1 MPARLKSSVL
11 RREERGFGSIS
22 MGRLIISGMIG
33 GVVFMLMRVLG
44 LGVLM
49 IPGGLAGFI
58 TALILSSP
66 RHGIPLYRHLI
77 MTTKARLML
86 TENSPLAKTFNLTA
100 DDLILDSSALF
111 SVVVVEEE
119 VALDGWEIV
128 ADSEALAGIEIFTDT
143 IEVN

>member
-1 MPARLKSSVL
+1 
-11 RREERGFGSIS
+11 
-22 MGRLIISGMIG
+22 
-33 GVVFMLMRVLG
+33 
-44 LGVLM
+44 
-49 IPGGLAGFI
+49 
-58 TALILSSP
+58 
-66 RHGIPLYRHLI
+66 

-100 DDLILDSSALF
+100 DDLILDTSVLF

>member
-22 MGRLIISGMIG
+22 MGRLIVSGMIG

-44 LGVLM
+44 VGALM

-58 TALILSSP
+58 VALILSSP

-86 TENSPLAKTFNLTA
+86 A
-100 DDLILDSSALF
+100 DNQVSHMLNFKEDDFMLDTSVLF
-111 SVVVVEEE
+111 SVVVIEED
-119 VALDGWEIV
+119 VAFDGWEIV
-128 ADSEALAGIEIFTDT
+128 ADSEALAGIEIYTDT

>member
-1 MPARLKSSVL
+1 MSARLKSSVL

-22 MGRLIISGMIG
+22 MGRLIVSGMIG

-44 LGVLM
+44 LGALM
-49 IPGGLAGFI
+49 IPGGLVGFI
-58 TALILSSP
+58 MALILSSP

-86 TENSPLAKTFNLTA
+86 AENSPLAQVFNFSE
-100 DDLILDSSALF
+100 DDLMLDTASLF
-111 SVVVVEEE
+111 SVVVIEEDI
-119 VALDGWEIV
+119 AFDGWEIV

-143 IEVN
+143 IEVK